1 MPVSSLPKATSRVP
15 RLTVAA
21 LAAGLAVAMVLTATP
36 RAANMPVSAIKP
48 GMRGVGRTVFQ
59 GTVLEDFQADII
71 GVLENTIGPQRN
83 LILAKL
89 SGGPLATT
97 GVIAGMS
104 GSPVYIDGQLIGAVS
119 YSLGQFVKE
128 PIAGITP
135 IAEMVEATDLP
146 PRRVARLGPVSSPA
160 EVARWVGD
168 ELGLRQPF
176 ASTGQAVRGVGMGA
190 AEASQFGLQLRPIA
204 TPLSLAGFS
213 SDAVSPLTEVLQGAG
228 FTPQFGA
235 PMATSQQAQGRAP
248 ALAPGDAV
256 GVSLV
261 RGDLAMGATGTV
273 THVEGSRVYA
283 FGHPFFNLGP
293 ANFPMTRAFVHTL
306 LPSYLSSSKLASLGD
321 VVGTVTQDRAT
332 AIAGTLGPGPALMPV
347 RLVLNADRTTPR
359 TFTFEVAKDQLMT
372 PLLTMVSLFNTLTS
386 FERQAGAATFSV
398 KGEAKVRGHAPLVL
412 DDAFAGDPPTVGT
425 ALYVVQ
431 ALASLLQNDRAAVD
445 LEGLDLTITSSEQPR
460 TATIERAWVDA
471 VRLRPGQTVGLRVVT
486 RNYRGE
492 ETLRP
497 LNIAIP
503 STASGTL
510 QLTIADGTRLAQS
523 EQRDARRMLQAQGVD
538 QLIRAFNARRRSNR
552 IYVKLSAQDA
562 GATIDGEP
570 LPGLPPSVLA
580 VLESDR
586 QSGQFRALTTTTLGE
601 WEIPIDAQVTGTRTL
616 TLTLDGQ

>member
-1 MPVSSLPKATSRVP
+1 MATTPLP
-15 RLTVAA
+15 RLTLAGVAVLA
-21 LAAGLAVAMVLTATP
+21 LVAAGLTVEP
-36 RAANMPVSAIKP
+36 SAANLPVSAIKP
-48 GMRGVGRTVFQ
+48 GMKGIGRTVFS
-59 GTVLEDFQADII
+59 GTTLEEFQVDII

-135 IAEMVEATDLP
+135 IAEMTEATDLP
-146 PRRVARLGPVSSPA
+146 PQRVARLVDGASPA
-160 EVARWVGD
+160 DVATWVREGF
-168 ELGLRQPF
+168 GLRQAFSSAP
-176 ASTGQAVRGVGMGA
+176 GAVRGFGVGASEA
-190 AEASQFGLQLRPIA
+190 AQFGLQLRPIA
-204 TPLSLAGFS
+204 TPLSLGGFS
-213 SDAVSPLTEVLQGAG
+213 SDAAPALTQVLLDAG
-228 FTPQFGA
+228 FSPQFGSPA
-235 PMATSQQAQGRAP
+235 VVLGQAGGPGTAEPLR
-248 ALAPGDAV
+248 PGDAV

-273 THVEGSRVYA
+273 THVEGSHVYA

-293 ANFPMTRAFVHTL
+293 ANFPMTRAYVHTL

-321 VVGTVTQDRAT
+321 VIGTITQDRAT
-332 AIAGTLGPGPALMPV
+332 AIAGTLGSGPALLPV
-347 RLVLNADRTTPR
+347 TLVLDAERTSPR
-359 TFTFEVAKDQLMT
+359 TFRFEVAKDQLMT

-386 FERQAGAATFSV
+386 FERQAGSATFTV
-398 KGEAKVRGHAPLVL
+398 KGQAKIRGHNSLML

-431 ALASLLQNDRAAVD
+431 ALAAVLQNDRAAVD
-445 LEGLDLTITSSEQPR
+445 LESLDLHITSSEQPR
-460 TATIERAWVDA
+460 TAAIERAWVDA
-471 VRLRPGQTVGLRVVT
+471 VRIRPGQNVGLRVVT

-492 ETLRP
+492 ETLRA
-497 LNIAIP
+497 LTIAIP
-503 STASGTL
+503 ATASGSL
-510 QLTIADGTRLAQS
+510 QLTISDGARLAQS
-523 EQRDARRMLQAQGVD
+523 EQRDARRLQQAQGVD
-538 QLIRAFNARRRSNR
+538 QMIRAFNGLRRNNR

-562 GATIDGEP
+562 GATIDGEA

-601 WEIPIDAQVTGTRTL
+601 WEIPIDAQVTGTKTL
-616 TLTLDGQ
+616 TLALDRQ